1 MDAASILIVDDEK
14 NLRTTLADILG
25 GEGFEVATADSGEKA
40 VKMFEKRPYDLV
52 LMDVRMPGMDGMEAF
67 RVLRRKRRDAQV
79 VLMSAYSMDHLR
91 RQCLDEGAIAFVRKP
106 LDVENL
112 IKLIRGTREMT
123 ILAVEPEPF
132 VSAEIGERLRRDGY
146 RLLTVRTAEEALE
159 LVRQIHSDVVLLDE
173 ILCRETAGGLCS
185 AVREAS
191 PSTRLVL
198 VASAGA
204 APDLSPERVPGHS
217 YDACLV
223 KPLRLE
229 DVLGLL
235 VPMRSGRT
243 PEPA

>member
-1 MDAASILIVDDEK
+1 VEPASILIVDDEK

-25 GEGFEVATADSGEKA
+25 GEGYEVATADSGEKA
-40 VKMFEKRPYDLV
+40 VKMFERRPYDLV

-67 RVLRRKRRDAQV
+67 RIIRRKRRDAQV

-91 RQCLDEGAIAFVRKP
+91 RQCLDEGAVAFVRKP

-112 IKLIRGTREMT
+112 VKLIRGTREMT

-132 VSAEIGERLRRDGY
+132 LSGELGDRLRRDGY
-146 RLLTVRTAEEALE
+146 RLLVVRTPEEALQM
-159 LVRQIHSDVVLLDE
+159 VRQIHSDVVLLDE
-173 ILCRETAGGLCS
+173 SLCRTTAGSLGS
-185 AVREAS
+185 AIREAS
-191 PSTRLVL
+191 PSSRIVL

-204 APDLSPERVPGHS
+204 SADSAPEWVPGPP

-229 DVLGLL
+229 DVFGLL
-235 VPMRSGRT
+235 ARLRSGRA